1 MDCNSLTKSWTVA
14 KQVCVVVRSE
24 LDIKSLRDSREE
36 EEEID
41 CFTNILVPHKKS
53 CGIDFSTS

>member
-1 MDCNSLTKSWTVA
+1 M
-14 KQVCVVVRSE
+14 VVRSE

-41 CFTNILVPHKKS
+41 CFTTILVPHKKS